1 MLVVLVAIMPVL
13 AGCDSFDPD
22 NLDIFGLSG
31 KDKLPGKRELLF
43 PGGVPGVT
51 QGIPPQYVEGYK
63 SPLESEP
70 LPPGDSDNP
79 QTANA
84 AGAPAAAA
92 ARKAG
97 HPTAMA
103 HGRPMQIAPVREFE
117 PRKAQA
123 APSHGQA
130 QAHAEGDRNG
140 IPAAGQE
147 ARAQSGIQG
156 CVQAP
161 VQAGADGEPAGRNQ
175 CALAVDAAATDPG
188 GLAGLAEPAAE
199 AGALAVGAAFRLL
212 LEVNG
217 RRAQGEPRARDR

>member
-103 HGRPMQIAPVREFE
+103 HGRPMQIAPVRESSLE
-117 PRKAQA
+117 KPKPRHRTVRRKPTPKATETASRPPARKPARKAASKPQSKPEQTA
-123 APSHGQA
+123 SQPGGTNAPWPSTPPQ
-130 QAHAEGDRNG
+130 QT
-140 IPAAGQE
+140 
-147 ARAQSGIQG
+147 
-156 CVQAP
+156 
-161 VQAGADGEPAGRNQ
+161 QAGWPGSQ
-175 CALAVDAAATDPG
+175 SQQQKLAPWPSAPPSG
-188 GLAGLAEPAAE
+188 S
-199 AGALAVGAAFRLL
+199 FSK
-212 LEVNG
+212 
-217 RRAQGEPRARDR
+217 